1 MYKTK
6 ISLRIKILFL
16 KLITISFLLYNL
28 HAVKISAQETDTT
41 VYKTP
46 TIEVDALKGIEKV
59 VPIVLETIR
68 KEEIEK
74 RYWMQDLPMFLS
86 GSTNIYSYS
95 ESGASV
101 GYSYFTIRGFD
112 HRRLSI
118 LVNGTP
124 QNDAEEHQV
133 YWVELSDIA
142 SSLENIQIQ
151 RGISTALFGTSGIG
165 GVINLQTN
173 DFFKNKFI
181 NINAGY
187 GAFNSKRF
195 SAEYSSGLTPGG
207 FGFYGKFSK
216 LKTDGYRNLSWS
228 DHWTYFLS
236 AGKVLGQNSVIKIN
250 LYGSPVKN
258 HAAYRGITKKYL
270 DGSVTGNEDEDRRYN
285 PIEYPNEY
293 SEFFQPHY
301 ELVYNLQASKNVF
314 ISNTF
319 NYINRDGFYKTNYP
333 ISMGY
338 DFRHFRLPYFYAKDT
353 FTYNINYYLRSERGR
368 IDTVLGLGYTVARSD
383 LVANLVTKSNDY
395 GWYPR
400 LHIRHTGDL
409 GNLVIGGEFRLH
421 RSEHYGEI
429 DFANILPPGTPD
441 HYRYYYYHGNKNTYS
456 VYLNEFT
463 NMAKRLS
470 GMFGLQFTYHK
481 YSIDNSQFTP
491 YDFDVEYK
499 FLTSRLG
506 FNYNITDNLRTFFNV
521 SIARREPRLSE
532 IYDGS
537 VIGARPNLRVAD
549 TIKGIYKDP
558 LITYEEMND
567 YEIGIGYAGK
577 LLKANLN
584 FYLMDYTNEI
594 VSNGQLDN
602 FGQPMTWNA
611 GKSVHRGIEL
621 EAEYDMLYKKGF
633 GSGDKN
639 PMLTLSGNLSLS
651 DNYFK
656 KYIEKTFIDTNGVV
670 YGNDY
675 SGNKILL
682 NPQVIGNLS
691 VNYMPASGVYAYLTA
706 QYIGQQYLDNS
717 ENEKKNPERRQV
729 KGYTDKII
737 NPYTVFNAGV
747 SVDLI
752 PLLMKDKNSGYF
764 RSIEA
769 SLKINNIFD
778 KKYEATGGID
788 TYGSPLWI
796 PAAERNMF
804 FNLRVGF

>member
-1 MYKTK
+1 
-6 ISLRIKILFL
+6 
-16 KLITISFLLYNL
+16 
-28 HAVKISAQETDTT
+28 
-41 VYKTP
+41 
-46 TIEVDALKGIEKV
+46 
-59 VPIVLETIR
+59 
-68 KEEIEK
+68 
-74 RYWMQDLPMFLS
+74 
-86 GSTNIYSYS
+86 
-95 ESGASV
+95 
-101 GYSYFTIRGFD
+101 
-112 HRRLSI
+112 
-118 LVNGTP
+118 
-124 QNDAEEHQV
+124 
-133 YWVELSDIA
+133 
-142 SSLENIQIQ
+142 
-151 RGISTALFGTSGIG
+151 
-165 GVINLQTN
+165 
-173 DFFKNKFI
+173 
-181 NINAGY
+181 
-187 GAFNSKRF
+187 
-195 SAEYSSGLTPGG
+195 
-207 FGFYGKFSK
+207 
-216 LKTDGYRNLSWS
+216 
-228 DHWTYFLS
+228 
-236 AGKVLGQNSVIKIN
+236 
-250 LYGSPVKN
+250 
-258 HAAYRGITKKYL
+258 
-270 DGSVTGNEDEDRRYN
+270 
-285 PIEYPNEY
+285 
-293 SEFFQPHY
+293 
-301 ELVYNLQASKNVF
+301 
-314 ISNTF
+314 
-319 NYINRDGFYKTNYP
+319 
-333 ISMGY
+333 
-338 DFRHFRLPYFYAKDT
+338 
-353 FTYNINYYLRSERGR
+353 
-368 IDTVLGLGYTVARSD
+368 
-383 LVANLVTKSNDY
+383 
-395 GWYPR
+395 
-400 LHIRHTGDL
+400 
-409 GNLVIGGEFRLH
+409 
-421 RSEHYGEI
+421 
-429 DFANILPPGTPD
+429 
-441 HYRYYYYHGNKNTYS
+441 
-456 VYLNEFT
+456 
-463 NMAKRLS
+463 MAKRLS

-506 FNYNITDNLRTFFNV
+506 FNYNITDNLRTFFNI

-567 YEIGIGYAGK
+567 YEIGIGYAGR

-682 NPQVIGNLS
+682 NPGIIGNLS

-788 TYGSPLWI
+788 TDGSPLWI
-796 PAAERNMF
+796 PAAERNIFM
-804 FNLRVGF
+804 NLRIGF